1 MLLHDFASR
10 RPGHVH
16 GDVAASDDNDLLAD
30 GELVTEVYV
39 EQEVDA
45 LVHTVEVDAGNTEIA
60 AAMSS
65 YSDED
70 SVESVAAQFGDG
82 EVAACGVIQ
91 LERDVAR
98 LENFAHLGFH
108 YVTGQ
113 TVFRNAEIQHA
124 AGNRRR
130 FKNGYG
136 IAH

>member
-1 MLLHDFASR
+1 MHSIEINTRNAEITATMGTHRDQNGIES
-10 RPGHVH
+10 
-16 GDVAASDDNDLLAD
+16 LLAQIRD
-30 GELVTEVYV
+30 
-39 EQEVDA
+39 
-45 LVHTVEVDAGNTEIA
+45 H
-60 AAMSS
+60 
-65 YSDED
+65 
-70 SVESVAAQFGDG
+70 